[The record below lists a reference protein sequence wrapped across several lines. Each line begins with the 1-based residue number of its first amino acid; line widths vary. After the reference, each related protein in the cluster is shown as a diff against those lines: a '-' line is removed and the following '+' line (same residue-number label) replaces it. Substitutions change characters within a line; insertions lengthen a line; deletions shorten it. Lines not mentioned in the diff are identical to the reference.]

1 MHGGIN
7 APPMRLMGIP
17 VSDLDCAVLI
27 DLLRQ
32 VGRVEDLELAA
43 RIDRALDANVYLLGL
58 SPAERDRLLSVLV
71 DPPESLP
78 PLPGRARQGPPRPG

>member
-1 MHGGIN
+1 
-7 APPMRLMGIP
+7 MRLMGIP
-17 VSDLDCAVLI
+17 VSDLDCEVLI

-58 SPAERDRLLSVLV
+58 SPAERDRLLGVLV
-71 DPPESLP
+71 DPPESLVP
-78 PLPGRARQGPPRPG
+78 FRAVLARDRRGRGDVSSRQ